1 MGLGS
6 SAPTDELNTGY
17 GGHIHG
23 ILAATVSVIGVGG
36 RHQQNEK
43 SNRQLSDIGFGGR
56 HQQSENSIRCVH
68 AESGAK
74 CQGQARRSECI

>member
-36 RHQQNEK
+36 
-43 SNRQLSDIGFGGR
+43 
-56 HQQSENSIRCVH
+56 
-68 AESGAK
+68 
-74 CQGQARRSECI
+74 